1 VNYKQI
7 LISGF
12 LLWLFAVI
20 GVGLVASTFVAT
32 EDRIAENERQAL
44 LKALQELLPPDRF
57 DNDIADDRILL
68 PHPYKLGSSEPVT
81 AWRARKNGDPVAVIF
96 KTIAPEGYNGAI
108 HLLVGIYVDGSLAG
122 VRVIK
127 HNETPGLG
135 DGIEIRKSDWIRQF
149 DGKSLSHPPAEQWKV
164 RRDGGAFDQMTGAT
178 ITPRAIVKAVRNAL
192 AYYDEHKEELFQ

>member
-1 VNYKQI
+1 MNYKQI

-12 LLWLFAVI
+12 LLWLFAVV
-20 GVGLVASTFVAT
+20 GVGLVATTFVVT
-32 EDRIAENERQAL
+32 EDRIVENERQAL
-44 LKALQELLPPDRF
+44 LKALHELLPADRF
-57 DNDIADDRILL
+57 DNDIASDSILL
-68 PHPYKLGSSEPVT
+68 PHAYKLGTTEPVT
-81 AWRARKNGDPVAVIF
+81 VWRARKNGEPVAIIF
-96 KTIAPEGYNGAI
+96 KTVAPDGYNGAI

-122 VRVIK
+122 VRVVK

-149 DGKSLSHPPAEQWKV
+149 DGKSLDNPKPEQWKV

-178 ITPRAIVKAVRNAL
+178 ITPRAIVKAVKSAL

>member
-1 VNYKQI
+1 MNYKQV

-57 DNDIADDRILL
+57 DNDIADDSILL

-81 AWRARKNGDPVAVIF
+81 AWRARKNGNPVAVIF
-96 KTIAPEGYNGAI
+96 KTIAPDGYNGAI
-108 HLLVGIYVDGSLAG
+108 HLLVGIYVDGRLAG

-135 DGIEIRKSDWIRQF
+135 DGIETRKSDWIRQF

-178 ITPRAIVKAVRNAL
+178 ISPRAIVKAVRNAL

>member
-1 VNYKQI
+1 MNYKQI